1 MRRTVLIL
9 AGACLLAAP
18 TVLAFYSGGY
28 FAQPRLIAGIVIW
41 ALVLLVAAVG
51 PAPLPHQR
59 AGRLALAGLVA
70 LTAWSALS
78 ILWAPQ
84 GGPASRT
91 SSGSC
96 STSAPSCWRSA
107 RCGRPGCA
115 ARSSRRSPP
124 APRS

>member
-1 MRRTVLIL
+1 MRRAVLIV

-41 ALVLLVAAVG
+41 ALVLCVTAVG
-51 PAPLPHQR
+51 PAPLPSTTP
-59 AGRLALAGLVA
+59 GRLALAGLVA

-84 GGPASRT
+84 GGPRSRT

-96 STSAPSCWRSA
+96 STSAPSCSRSA
-107 RCGRPGCA
+107 RCGRPVCG

-124 APRS
+124 APPS